1 MQSGNGMTMQEAEQ
15 EIKYYQKIF
24 QVARLLKGEDVEQTF
39 YQQGKGTCENVQD
52 GCPCY
57 SFWKKNGKCENCSSY
72 KALREKKQMIKLE
85 FLESEVYQVISR
97 YMEID
102 GQPYVMELINHLED
116 DTLIDI
122 SCREKLINKLT
133 GYNEKLYKD
142 VLTGVYNRLYFEEE
156 IKMWTGNAGIVV
168 IDVDDFKLCN
178 DTYGHLTGDMALA
191 AVAGVIW
198 RCIRREDT
206 LVRYGGDEFLLI
218 MPNVSS
224 SIFAEKL
231 RTIQERI
238 HEADFPEFPGLKISA
253 SIGGAML
260 YNGSIEEVVSRA
272 DKLMYYAKS
281 YKNTVAMD
289 EEVEYEKTLLDAPT
303 AKPRVLIVDDSEL
316 NRDLLKEMLRD
327 RYEVL
332 EAADGEK
339 GLALLYELGT
349 KISLVLLDVVMP
361 KLGGFDVLAVMQ
373 KERWLDDIPVMMIS
387 AEDSPAFIQRA
398 YDMGASDYITR
409 PFNMNVVRQR
419 SDNITKLYAKQR
431 RLLSLVSS
439 QIQEKERNNHII
451 ISILSEVVG
460 LKNGESRKHIL
471 SVSRITELLLSR
483 VMQRTNRYHL
493 TWQDEALIT
502 NAAALHDIGKI
513 GIDEK
518 ILNKPGKLTREEF
531 EIMKTHTLIG
541 AKMVENLEAFRE
553 EPFVKVTYAICRW
566 HHERWDGRGY
576 PDGLKGDAI
585 PISAQI
591 VSIADVYDALTSKRV
606 YKDAFAHE
614 KAIWMILNGECGLFN
629 PLLLDCLLDIKDSLK
644 EELEKSNTDLAIHR
658 KIPDGIIRDL

>member
-1 MQSGNGMTMQEAEQ
+1 MKSFSG
-15 EIKYYQKIF
+15 
-24 QVARLLKGEDVEQTF
+24 VAGIALIDLDDLKLYNDTF
-39 YQQGKGTCENVQD
+39 GHSAGD
-52 GCPCY
+52 AAL
-57 SFWKKNGKCENCSSY
+57 
-72 KALREKKQMIKLE
+72 KALVQITKKGI
-85 FLESEVYQVISR
+85 R
-97 YMEID
+97 RTD
-102 GQPYVMELINHLED
+102 
-116 DTLIDI
+116 
-122 SCREKLINKLT
+122 KLI
-133 GYNEKLYKD
+133 
-142 VLTGVYNRLYFEEE
+142 
-156 IKMWTGNAGIVV
+156 
-168 IDVDDFKLCN
+168 
-178 DTYGHLTGDMALA
+178 
-191 AVAGVIW
+191 
-198 RCIRREDT
+198 
-206 LVRYGGDEFLLI
+206 RYGGDEFLLI

-231 RTIQERI
+231 RSIQEHI

-289 EEVEYEKTLLDAPT
+289 EEVEYEKTLLNAPS
-303 AKPRVLIVDDSEL
+303 AKPQVLIIDDSEM
-316 NRDLLKEMLRD
+316 NRDLLKEMLCD
-327 RYEVL
+327 HYEVL
-332 EAADGEK
+332 EAADGEE
-339 GLALLYELGT
+339 GLNFLYELGT

-373 KERWLDDIPVMMIS
+373 KEHWLDDIPVMMIS
-387 AEDSPAFIQRA
+387 AEDSPSFIQKA

-419 SDNITKLYAKQR
+419 SENITKLYAKQR

-439 QIQEKERNNHII
+439 QIREKERNNHII

-460 LKNGESRKHIL
+460 LKNGESRQHIL
-471 SVSRITELLLSR
+471 NVSRITELLLSR
-483 VMQRTNRYHL
+483 VMRRTSRYHL

-502 NAAALHDIGKI
+502 NAAALHDIGKL

-541 AKMVENLEAFRE
+541 AKMVENLEAFQD
-553 EPFVKVTYAICRW
+553 EPLIKVTYAICRW

-585 PISAQI
+585 SISAQI

-614 KAIWMILNGECGLFN
+614 KALRMILDGECGIFN
-629 PLLLDCLLDIKDSLK
+629 PLLLDCLLDIKDLLK
-644 EELEKSNTDLAIHR
+644 EELKKNSTDLDIHR
-658 KIPDGIIRDL
+658 KIPDGIIREL

>member
-1 MQSGNGMTMQEAEQ
+1 MSSKEESSTMESV
-15 EIKYYQKIF
+15 QKDIQCLRKVF
-24 QVARLLKGEDVEQTF
+24 SIVRLVKATHPEDRDRADGSTLSACDDDSRRS
-39 YQQGKGTCENVQD
+39 TCEFCAPQTHQIASADKGMHLHFKVID
-52 GCPCY
+52 GKMYQIFAKPLTIEGVPY
-57 SFWKKNGKCENCSSY
+57 VLEMLKHIDNTDLFLAEGYDQLMSFSQQLYIDALTGAYNRRFWEDKMKSFSGVAGIALIDLDDLKLYNDTFGHSAGDAAL
-72 KALREKKQMIKLE
+72 KALVQITKKGIR
-85 FLESEVYQVISR
+85 ST
-97 YMEID
+97 D
-102 GQPYVMELINHLED
+102 
-116 DTLIDI
+116 
-122 SCREKLINKLT
+122 KLI
-133 GYNEKLYKD
+133 
-142 VLTGVYNRLYFEEE
+142 
-156 IKMWTGNAGIVV
+156 
-168 IDVDDFKLCN
+168 
-178 DTYGHLTGDMALA
+178 
-191 AVAGVIW
+191 
-198 RCIRREDT
+198 
-206 LVRYGGDEFLLI
+206 RYGGDEFLLI

-231 RTIQERI
+231 RTIQEHI

-289 EEVEYEKTLLDAPT
+289 EEVEYEKALLDAPA
-303 AKPRVLIVDDSEL
+303 AKPRVLIIDDSEL

-349 KISLVLLDVVMP
+349 KISLVLLDIVMP

-387 AEDSPAFIQRA
+387 AEDSPAFIQKA

-460 LKNGESRKHIL
+460 LKNGEGRKHIL
-471 SVSRITELLLSR
+471 NVSRIHRAS
-483 VMQRTNRYHL
+483 
-493 TWQDEALIT
+493 LIT
-502 NAAALHDIGKI
+502 CHAAD
-513 GIDEK
+513 
-518 ILNKPGKLTREEF
+518 
-531 EIMKTHTLIG
+531 
-541 AKMVENLEAFRE
+541 
-553 EPFVKVTYAICRW
+553 
-566 HHERWDGRGY
+566 
-576 PDGLKGDAI
+576 
-585 PISAQI
+585 Q
-591 VSIADVYDALTSKRV
+591 
-606 YKDAFAHE
+606 
-614 KAIWMILNGECGLFN
+614 
-629 PLLLDCLLDIKDSLK
+629 PLPSH
-644 EELEKSNTDLAIHR
+644 LA
-658 KIPDGIIRDL
+658 G

>member
-1 MQSGNGMTMQEAEQ
+1 MSSKEESSTMESVQKDIQCLRKVFSIVRLVKAAPPEGQDTADGSTLSACDDDSRRSACEFCAPQTHQSAFTDKGMHLHFKVIDSKMYQIFAKPLTIEGVPYVLEMLKHIDNTDLFLAEGYDQ
-15 EIKYYQKIF
+15 LMSFSQQLYIDALTGAYNRRFWEDKMKSF
-24 QVARLLKGEDVEQTF
+24 SGVAGIALIDLDDLKLYNDTF
-39 YQQGKGTCENVQD
+39 GHSAGD
-52 GCPCY
+52 AAL
-57 SFWKKNGKCENCSSY
+57 
-72 KALREKKQMIKLE
+72 KALVQITKKGIR
-85 FLESEVYQVISR
+85 ST
-97 YMEID
+97 D
-102 GQPYVMELINHLED
+102 
-116 DTLIDI
+116 
-122 SCREKLINKLT
+122 KLI
-133 GYNEKLYKD
+133 
-142 VLTGVYNRLYFEEE
+142 
-156 IKMWTGNAGIVV
+156 
-168 IDVDDFKLCN
+168 
-178 DTYGHLTGDMALA
+178 
-191 AVAGVIW
+191 
-198 RCIRREDT
+198 
-206 LVRYGGDEFLLI
+206 RYGGDEFLLI

-289 EEVEYEKTLLDAPT
+289 EEVEYEKALLDAPA
-303 AKPRVLIVDDSEL
+303 AKPRVLIIDDSEL

-339 GLALLYELGT
+339 GLALFYELGT

-373 KERWLDDIPVMMIS
+373 KERWLYDIPVMMIS
-387 AEDSPAFIQRA
+387 AEDSPAFIQKA

-409 PFNMNVVRQR
+409 PFNMNIVRQR

-483 VMQRTNRYHL
+483 VMQRTSRYHL

-518 ILNKPGKLTREEF
+518 ILNKPGKLTKEEF

-644 EELEKSNTDLAIHR
+644 EELEKSSTDLAIHR

>member
-1 MQSGNGMTMQEAEQ
+1 MSSKEESSTMESVQKDIQCLRKVFSIVRLVKAAPPEDRDTADGSGLSACDDDS
-15 EIKYYQKIF
+15 
-24 QVARLLKGEDVEQTF
+24 RRS
-39 YQQGKGTCENVQD
+39 TCEFCAPQTHQSAFTDKGMHLHFKVID
-52 GCPCY
+52 GKMYQIFAKPLTIEGVPY
-57 SFWKKNGKCENCSSY
+57 VLEMLKHIDNTDLFLAEGYDQLMSFSQQLYIDALTGAYNRRFWEDKMKSFSGVAGIALIDLDDLKLYNDTFGHSAGDAAL
-72 KALREKKQMIKLE
+72 KALVQITKKGIR
-85 FLESEVYQVISR
+85 ST
-97 YMEID
+97 D
-102 GQPYVMELINHLED
+102 
-116 DTLIDI
+116 
-122 SCREKLINKLT
+122 KLI
-133 GYNEKLYKD
+133 
-142 VLTGVYNRLYFEEE
+142 
-156 IKMWTGNAGIVV
+156 
-168 IDVDDFKLCN
+168 
-178 DTYGHLTGDMALA
+178 
-191 AVAGVIW
+191 
-198 RCIRREDT
+198 
-206 LVRYGGDEFLLI
+206 RYGGDEFLLI
-218 MPNVSS
+218 MPNVS

-289 EEVEYEKTLLDAPT
+289 EEVEYEKTLLDAPA
-303 AKPRVLIVDDSEL
+303 AKPKVLIVDDSEL

-483 VMQRTNRYHL
+483 VMQRTSRYHL

-518 ILNKPGKLTREEF
+518 ILNKPGKLTKEEF

-541 AKMVENLEAFRE
+541 AKMVEHLEAFRE

-644 EELEKSNTDLAIHR
+644 EELEKNSTGLAIHQ

>member
-1 MQSGNGMTMQEAEQ
+1 MSSKEESSTMESV
-15 EIKYYQKIF
+15 QKDIQCLRKVF
-24 QVARLLKGEDVEQTF
+24 SIVRLVKAAPPEDRDTADGSELST
-39 YQQGKGTCENVQD
+39 GDDDSRRSTCEFCVPQTHQSTFTDKGMHLHFKVID
-52 GCPCY
+52 GKMYQIFAKPLTIEGVPY
-57 SFWKKNGKCENCSSY
+57 VLEMLKHIDNTDLFLAQGYDQLMSFSQQLYIDALTGAYNRRFWEDKMKSFSGIALIDLDDLKLYNDTFGHSAGDAAL
-72 KALREKKQMIKLE
+72 KALVQITKKGI
-85 FLESEVYQVISR
+85 R
-97 YMEID
+97 CTD
-102 GQPYVMELINHLED
+102 
-116 DTLIDI
+116 
-122 SCREKLINKLT
+122 KLI
-133 GYNEKLYKD
+133 
-142 VLTGVYNRLYFEEE
+142 
-156 IKMWTGNAGIVV
+156 
-168 IDVDDFKLCN
+168 
-178 DTYGHLTGDMALA
+178 
-191 AVAGVIW
+191 
-198 RCIRREDT
+198 
-206 LVRYGGDEFLLI
+206 RYGGDEFLLI

-231 RTIQERI
+231 RTIKEHIR
-238 HEADFPEFPGLKISA
+238 EAEFHDFPGLKISA
-253 SIGGAML
+253 SIGGTML
-260 YNGSIEEVVSRA
+260 YNGSLEEVVSRA

-289 EEVEYEKTLLDAPT
+289 DEVEYEKQLLDAPA
-303 AKPRVLIVDDSEL
+303 AKPQVLIIDDSEL

-327 RYEVL
+327 RYEIL

-387 AEDSPAFIQRA
+387 AEDSPAFIQKA

-483 VMQRTNRYHL
+483 VMQRTSRYHL

-518 ILNKPGKLTREEF
+518 ILNKPGKLTKEEF

-541 AKMVENLEAFRE
+541 AKMVEHLEAFRE

-614 KAIWMILNGECGLFN
+614 KAIQMILGGECGLFN

-644 EELEKSNTDLAIHR
+644 EELEKSSTRLDIHR

>member
-1 MQSGNGMTMQEAEQ
+1 M
-15 EIKYYQKIF
+15 
-24 QVARLLKGEDVEQTF
+24 
-39 YQQGKGTCENVQD
+39 ENVQKDIQCLRKVFSIVRLVKVRHPEDRDRAD
-52 GCPCY
+52 GSGLSSCDDDSRRSTCESCAPQPHQSTFTDKGMHLHFKVIDGKMY
-57 SFWKKNGKCENCSSY
+57 QIFARPLTIEGVPYVLEMLKHIDNTDLFLAEGYDQLMSFSQQLYIDALTGAYNRRFWEDKMKSFSGIAGVALIDLDDLKLYNDTFGHSAGDAAL
-72 KALREKKQMIKLE
+72 KALVRITKK
-85 FLESEVYQVISR
+85 
-97 YMEID
+97 
-102 GQPYVMELINHLED
+102 
-116 DTLIDI
+116 
-122 SCREKLINKLT
+122 
-133 GYNEKLYKD
+133 
-142 VLTGVYNRLYFEEE
+142 
-156 IKMWTGNAGIVV
+156 
-168 IDVDDFKLCN
+168 
-178 DTYGHLTGDMALA
+178 
-191 AVAGVIW
+191 
-198 RCIRREDT
+198 CIRRTDK
-206 LVRYGGDEFLLI
+206 LIRYGGDEFLLI

-224 SIFAEKL
+224 SIFGEKL
-231 RTIQERI
+231 RTIKEHIR
-238 HEADFPEFPGLKISA
+238 EAEFPDFPGLKISA
-253 SIGGAML
+253 SIGGTML
-260 YNGSIEEVVSRA
+260 YNGSLEEVVSRA

-289 EEVEYEKTLLDAPT
+289 DEVEYEKQLLDAPA
-303 AKPRVLIVDDSEL
+303 AKPQVLIIDDSEL

-327 RYEVL
+327 RYEIL

-361 KLGGFDVLAVMQ
+361 KVGGFDVLAVMQ

-387 AEDSPAFIQRA
+387 AEDSPAFIQKA

-431 RLLSLVSS
+431 RLLSLVTS

-471 SVSRITELLLSR
+471 NVSRITELLLSR
-483 VMQRTNRYHL
+483 VMQRSSRYHL

-518 ILNKPGKLTREEF
+518 ILNKPGKLTQEEF

-541 AKMVENLEAFRE
+541 AKMIENLEGFQE
-553 EPFVKVTYAICRW
+553 EPLVKVTYAICRW

-614 KAIWMILNGECGLFN
+614 KAIRMIFDGECGLFN
-629 PLLLDCLLDIKDSLK
+629 PLLLDCLLNIKDSLK
-644 EELEKSNTDLAIHR
+644 EELEKSSTGFDIHQ
-658 KIPDGIIRDL
+658 KIPAGIIRDL

>member
-1 MQSGNGMTMQEAEQ
+1 MESVQKDIQCLRKVFSIVRLVKAAPPEDQDTADGSGLSTGDDDS
-15 EIKYYQKIF
+15 
-24 QVARLLKGEDVEQTF
+24 RRS
-39 YQQGKGTCENVQD
+39 TCEFCAPQTHQITFADKGMHLHFKVID
-52 GCPCY
+52 GKMYQIFAKPLTIEGVPY
-57 SFWKKNGKCENCSSY
+57 VLEMLKHIDNTDLFLAQGYDQLMSFSQQLYIDALTGAYNRRFWEDKMKSFSGVAGIALIDLDDLKLYNDTFGHSAGDAAL
-72 KALREKKQMIKLE
+72 KALVQITKKSI
-85 FLESEVYQVISR
+85 R
-97 YMEID
+97 RTD
-102 GQPYVMELINHLED
+102 
-116 DTLIDI
+116 
-122 SCREKLINKLT
+122 KLI
-133 GYNEKLYKD
+133 
-142 VLTGVYNRLYFEEE
+142 
-156 IKMWTGNAGIVV
+156 
-168 IDVDDFKLCN
+168 
-178 DTYGHLTGDMALA
+178 
-191 AVAGVIW
+191 
-198 RCIRREDT
+198 
-206 LVRYGGDEFLLI
+206 RYGGDEFLLI

-289 EEVEYEKTLLDAPT
+289 EEVEYEKALLDTSAT
-303 AKPRVLIVDDSEL
+303 KPRVLIVDDSEL

-431 RLLSLVSS
+431 RLLSLVTS

-471 SVSRITELLLSR
+471 NVSRITELLLSR
-483 VMQRTNRYHL
+483 VMQRSSRYHL

-518 ILNKPGKLTREEF
+518 ILNKPGKLTQEEF

-541 AKMVENLEAFRE
+541 AKMIENLEGFQE
-553 EPFVKVTYAICRW
+553 EPLVKVTYAICRW

-591 VSIADVYDALTSKRV
+591 VSLADVYDALTSKRV

-614 KAIWMILNGECGLFN
+614 KAIQMILDGECGLFN
-629 PLLLDCLLDIKDSLK
+629 PLLLDCLLDIKDQLK
-644 EELEKSNTDLAIHR
+644 EELQKNSTGHASLP
-658 KIPDGIIRDL
+658 KIPEEIVMDL

>member
-1 MQSGNGMTMQEAEQ
+1 MSSKEESSTMESV
-15 EIKYYQKIF
+15 QKDIQCLRKVF
-24 QVARLLKGEDVEQTF
+24 SIVRLVKAAPPEDRDTADGSELST
-39 YQQGKGTCENVQD
+39 GDDDSRRSTCEFCTPQTHQSTFTDKGMHLHFKVID
-52 GCPCY
+52 GKMYQIFAKPLTIEGVPY
-57 SFWKKNGKCENCSSY
+57 VLEMLKHIDNTDLFLAEGYDQLMSFSQQLYIDALTGAYNRRFWEDKMKSFSGIAGVALIDLDDLKLYNDTFGHSAGDAAL
-72 KALREKKQMIKLE
+72 KALVRITKK
-85 FLESEVYQVISR
+85 
-97 YMEID
+97 
-102 GQPYVMELINHLED
+102 
-116 DTLIDI
+116 
-122 SCREKLINKLT
+122 
-133 GYNEKLYKD
+133 
-142 VLTGVYNRLYFEEE
+142 
-156 IKMWTGNAGIVV
+156 
-168 IDVDDFKLCN
+168 
-178 DTYGHLTGDMALA
+178 
-191 AVAGVIW
+191 
-198 RCIRREDT
+198 CIRRTDK
-206 LVRYGGDEFLLI
+206 LIRYGGDEFLLI

-224 SIFAEKL
+224 SIFGEKL
-231 RTIQERI
+231 RSIKEHIR
-238 HEADFPEFPGLKISA
+238 EAEFPDFPGLKISA
-253 SIGGAML
+253 SIGGTML
-260 YNGSIEEVVSRA
+260 YNGSLEEVVSRA

-289 EEVEYEKTLLDAPT
+289 DEVEYEKQLLDAPAT
-303 AKPRVLIVDDSEL
+303 KPQVLIIDDSEL

-327 RYEVL
+327 RYEIL

-361 KLGGFDVLAVMQ
+361 KVGGFDVLAVMQ

-387 AEDSPAFIQRA
+387 AEDSPAFIQKA

-483 VMQRTNRYHL
+483 VMQRTSRYHL

-518 ILNKPGKLTREEF
+518 ILNKPGKLTKEEF

-541 AKMVENLEAFRE
+541 AKMVEHLEAFRE

-614 KAIWMILNGECGLFN
+614 KAIQMILDGECGLFN

-644 EELEKSNTDLAIHR
+644 EELEKSSTGLDIHR

>member
-1 MQSGNGMTMQEAEQ
+1 MSSKEESSTMESV
-15 EIKYYQKIF
+15 QKDIQCLRKVF
-24 QVARLLKGEDVEQTF
+24 SIVRLVKAAPPEGRDTADGSELSTGDDDSRRS
-39 YQQGKGTCENVQD
+39 TCEFCTPRTHQSTFTDKGMHLHFKVID
-52 GCPCY
+52 GKMYQIFAKPLTIEGVPY
-57 SFWKKNGKCENCSSY
+57 VLEMLKYIDNTDLFLAQGYDQLMSFSQQLYIDALTGAYNRRFWEDKMKSFSGVAGIALIDLDDLKLYNDTFGHSAGDAAL
-72 KALREKKQMIKLE
+72 KALVQITKKGI
-85 FLESEVYQVISR
+85 R
-97 YMEID
+97 CTD
-102 GQPYVMELINHLED
+102 
-116 DTLIDI
+116 
-122 SCREKLINKLT
+122 KLI
-133 GYNEKLYKD
+133 
-142 VLTGVYNRLYFEEE
+142 
-156 IKMWTGNAGIVV
+156 
-168 IDVDDFKLCN
+168 
-178 DTYGHLTGDMALA
+178 
-191 AVAGVIW
+191 
-198 RCIRREDT
+198 
-206 LVRYGGDEFLLI
+206 RYGGDEFLLI

-260 YNGSIEEVVSRA
+260 YSGSIEEVVSRA

-289 EEVEYEKTLLDAPT
+289 EEVEYEKALLDAPA

-387 AEDSPAFIQRA
+387 AEDSPAFIQKA

-483 VMQRTNRYHL
+483 VMQRTSRYHL

-518 ILNKPGKLTREEF
+518 ILNKPGKLTKEEF

-541 AKMVENLEAFRE
+541 AKMVEHLEAFRE

-644 EELEKSNTDLAIHR
+644 EELEKSSTGLDIHR

>member
-1 MQSGNGMTMQEAEQ
+1 MSSKEESSTMESV
-15 EIKYYQKIF
+15 QKDIQCLRKVF
-24 QVARLLKGEDVEQTF
+24 SIVRLVKAAPPEDRDRADGSTLSACDDDSRRS
-39 YQQGKGTCENVQD
+39 TCEFCAPQTHQSAFTDKGMHLHFKVID
-52 GCPCY
+52 GKMYQIFAKPLTIEGVPY
-57 SFWKKNGKCENCSSY
+57 VLEMLKHIDNTDLFLAEGYDQLMSFSQQLYIDALTGAYNRRFWEDKMKSFSGVAGIALIDLDDLKLYNDTFGHSAGDAAL
-72 KALREKKQMIKLE
+72 KALVQITKKGI
-85 FLESEVYQVISR
+85 R
-97 YMEID
+97 CTD
-102 GQPYVMELINHLED
+102 
-116 DTLIDI
+116 
-122 SCREKLINKLT
+122 KLI
-133 GYNEKLYKD
+133 
-142 VLTGVYNRLYFEEE
+142 
-156 IKMWTGNAGIVV
+156 
-168 IDVDDFKLCN
+168 
-178 DTYGHLTGDMALA
+178 
-191 AVAGVIW
+191 
-198 RCIRREDT
+198 
-206 LVRYGGDEFLLI
+206 RYGGDEFLLI
-218 MPNVSS
+218 MPNASS

-260 YNGSIEEVVSRA
+260 YNGSIEDVVSRA

-289 EEVEYEKTLLDAPT
+289 EEVEYEKTLLDAPA

-483 VMQRTNRYHL
+483 VIQRTNRYHL

-518 ILNKPGKLTREEF
+518 ILNKPGKLTKEEF

-541 AKMVENLEAFRE
+541 AKMVEHLEAFRE

-644 EELEKSNTDLAIHR
+644 EELEKSSTDLAIHR

>member
-1 MQSGNGMTMQEAEQ
+1 MSSREESSTMESVQKDIQCLRKVFSIVRLVKAAHPEDHDTEDGSGLSACDDDS
-15 EIKYYQKIF
+15 
-24 QVARLLKGEDVEQTF
+24 RRS
-39 YQQGKGTCENVQD
+39 TCEFCAPQTHQSTFTDKGMHLHFKVID
-52 GCPCY
+52 GKMYQIFAKPLTIEGVPY
-57 SFWKKNGKCENCSSY
+57 VLEMLKHIDNTDLFLAEGYDQLMSFSQQLYIDALTGAYNRRFWEDKMKSFSGVAGIALIDLDDLKLYNDTFGHSAGDAAL
-72 KALREKKQMIKLE
+72 KALVQITKKSI
-85 FLESEVYQVISR
+85 R
-97 YMEID
+97 RTD
-102 GQPYVMELINHLED
+102 
-116 DTLIDI
+116 
-122 SCREKLINKLT
+122 KLI
-133 GYNEKLYKD
+133 
-142 VLTGVYNRLYFEEE
+142 
-156 IKMWTGNAGIVV
+156 
-168 IDVDDFKLCN
+168 
-178 DTYGHLTGDMALA
+178 
-191 AVAGVIW
+191 
-198 RCIRREDT
+198 
-206 LVRYGGDEFLLI
+206 RYGGDEFLLI

-289 EEVEYEKTLLDAPT
+289 EEVEYEKTLLDAPA
-303 AKPRVLIVDDSEL
+303 AKPKVLIVDDSEL

-483 VMQRTNRYHL
+483 VMQRTSRYHL

-518 ILNKPGKLTREEF
+518 ILNKPGKLTKEEF

-541 AKMVENLEAFRE
+541 AKMVEHLEAFRE

-644 EELEKSNTDLAIHR
+644 EELQKNSTGLDIHR

>member
-1 MQSGNGMTMQEAEQ
+1 MSSKEESSTMESV
-15 EIKYYQKIF
+15 QKDIQCLRKVF
-24 QVARLLKGEDVEQTF
+24 SIVRLVKATHPEDRDTAD
-39 YQQGKGTCENVQD
+39 GSTLSACDDDSRRSTCEFCAPQTHQSAFTDKGMHLHFKVID
-52 GCPCY
+52 GKMYQIFARPLTIEGVPY
-57 SFWKKNGKCENCSSY
+57 VLEMLKHIDNTDLFLAEGYDQLMSFSQQLYIDALTGAYNRRFWEDKMKSFSGVAGIALIDLDDLKLYNDTFGHSAGDAAL
-72 KALREKKQMIKLE
+72 KALVQITKKGIR
-85 FLESEVYQVISR
+85 ST
-97 YMEID
+97 D
-102 GQPYVMELINHLED
+102 
-116 DTLIDI
+116 
-122 SCREKLINKLT
+122 KLI
-133 GYNEKLYKD
+133 
-142 VLTGVYNRLYFEEE
+142 
-156 IKMWTGNAGIVV
+156 
-168 IDVDDFKLCN
+168 
-178 DTYGHLTGDMALA
+178 
-191 AVAGVIW
+191 
-198 RCIRREDT
+198 
-206 LVRYGGDEFLLI
+206 RYGGDEFLLI

-289 EEVEYEKTLLDAPT
+289 EEVEYEKALLDAPA

-483 VMQRTNRYHL
+483 VMQRTSRYHL

-518 ILNKPGKLTREEF
+518 ILNKPGKLTKEEF

-541 AKMVENLEAFRE
+541 AKMVEHLEAFRE

-591 VSIADVYDALTSKRV
+591 VSIADVYDALTSKCV

-644 EELEKSNTDLAIHR
+644 EELEKSSTGLAIHR

>member
-1 MQSGNGMTMQEAEQ
+1 MSSKEESSTMESVQKDIQCLRKVFSIVRLVKAAHPEDRDTADGSGLSACDDDSRRN
-15 EIKYYQKIF
+15 
-24 QVARLLKGEDVEQTF
+24 
-39 YQQGKGTCENVQD
+39 TCEFCAPQTHQSAFTDKGMHLHFKVID
-52 GCPCY
+52 GKMYQIFAKPLTIEGVPY
-57 SFWKKNGKCENCSSY
+57 VLEMLKHIDNTDLFLAEGYDQLMSFSQQLYIDALTGAYNRRFWEDKMKSFSGVAGIALIDLDDLKLYNDTFGHSAGDAAL
-72 KALREKKQMIKLE
+72 KALVQITKKGI
-85 FLESEVYQVISR
+85 R
-97 YMEID
+97 CTD
-102 GQPYVMELINHLED
+102 
-116 DTLIDI
+116 
-122 SCREKLINKLT
+122 KLI
-133 GYNEKLYKD
+133 
-142 VLTGVYNRLYFEEE
+142 
-156 IKMWTGNAGIVV
+156 
-168 IDVDDFKLCN
+168 
-178 DTYGHLTGDMALA
+178 
-191 AVAGVIW
+191 
-198 RCIRREDT
+198 
-206 LVRYGGDEFLLI
+206 RYGGDEFLLI

-224 SIFAEKL
+224 TIFAEKL
-231 RTIQERI
+231 RTIQEHI

-289 EEVEYEKTLLDAPT
+289 EEVEYEKALLDAPA

-483 VMQRTNRYHL
+483 VMQRTSRYHL

-518 ILNKPGKLTREEF
+518 ILNKPGKLTKEEF

-541 AKMVENLEAFRE
+541 AKMVEHLEAFRE

-591 VSIADVYDALTSKRV
+591 VSIADVYDALTRKRV

-644 EELEKSNTDLAIHR
+644 EELQKNSTGLDIHR

>member
-1 MQSGNGMTMQEAEQ
+1 MSSKEESSTMESV
-15 EIKYYQKIF
+15 QKDIQCLRKVF
-24 QVARLLKGEDVEQTF
+24 SIVRLVKAAPPEDRDRADGSVLSA
-39 YQQGKGTCENVQD
+39 GDDDSRRSTCEFCAPQTHQSTFTDKGMHLHFKVID
-52 GCPCY
+52 GKMYQIFAKPLTIEGVPY
-57 SFWKKNGKCENCSSY
+57 VLEMLKHIDNTDLFLAEGYDQLMSFSQQLYIDALTGAYNRRFWEDKMKSFSGVAGIALIDLDDLKLYNDTFGHSAGDAAL
-72 KALREKKQMIKLE
+72 KALVQITKKGIR
-85 FLESEVYQVISR
+85 ST
-97 YMEID
+97 D
-102 GQPYVMELINHLED
+102 
-116 DTLIDI
+116 
-122 SCREKLINKLT
+122 KLI
-133 GYNEKLYKD
+133 
-142 VLTGVYNRLYFEEE
+142 
-156 IKMWTGNAGIVV
+156 
-168 IDVDDFKLCN
+168 
-178 DTYGHLTGDMALA
+178 
-191 AVAGVIW
+191 
-198 RCIRREDT
+198 
-206 LVRYGGDEFLLI
+206 RYGGDEFLLI

-289 EEVEYEKTLLDAPT
+289 EEVEYEKALLDAPA

-327 RYEVL
+327 RYEIL

-387 AEDSPAFIQRA
+387 AEDSPAFIQKA

-483 VMQRTNRYHL
+483 VMQRTSRYHL

-518 ILNKPGKLTREEF
+518 ILNKPGKLTKEEF

-644 EELEKSNTDLAIHR
+644 EELEKSSTDLAIHR

>member
-1 MQSGNGMTMQEAEQ
+1 MSSKEESSTMESV
-15 EIKYYQKIF
+15 QKDIQCLRKVF
-24 QVARLLKGEDVEQTF
+24 SIVRLVKAAPPEDRDTAD
-39 YQQGKGTCENVQD
+39 GSTLSTGDDDSRRSTCESCAPQPHQSTFTDKGMHLHFKIID
-52 GCPCY
+52 GKMYQIFARPLTIEGVPY
-57 SFWKKNGKCENCSSY
+57 VLEMLKHIDNTDLFLAEGYDQLMSFSQQLYIDALTGAYNRRFWEDKMKSFSGVAGIALIDLDDLKLYNDTFGHSAGDAAL
-72 KALREKKQMIKLE
+72 KALVQITKKGIR
-85 FLESEVYQVISR
+85 ST
-97 YMEID
+97 D
-102 GQPYVMELINHLED
+102 
-116 DTLIDI
+116 
-122 SCREKLINKLT
+122 KLI
-133 GYNEKLYKD
+133 
-142 VLTGVYNRLYFEEE
+142 
-156 IKMWTGNAGIVV
+156 
-168 IDVDDFKLCN
+168 
-178 DTYGHLTGDMALA
+178 
-191 AVAGVIW
+191 
-198 RCIRREDT
+198 
-206 LVRYGGDEFLLI
+206 RYGGDEFLLI

-289 EEVEYEKTLLDAPT
+289 EEVEYEKALLDAPA

-483 VMQRTNRYHL
+483 VMQRTSRYHL

-518 ILNKPGKLTREEF
+518 ILNKPGKLTKEEF

-541 AKMVENLEAFRE
+541 AKMVENLEAFQK

-614 KAIWMILNGECGLFN
+614 KAIQMILDGECGLFN

-644 EELEKSNTDLAIHR
+644 EELEKSSTGFDIHQ
-658 KIPDGIIRDL
+658 KIPAGIIRDL

>member
-1 MQSGNGMTMQEAEQ
+1 MSSKEESSTMESV
-15 EIKYYQKIF
+15 QKDIQCLRKVF
-24 QVARLLKGEDVEQTF
+24 SIVRLVKAAPPEDRDTADGSELST
-39 YQQGKGTCENVQD
+39 GDDDSRRSTCEFCTPQTYQSTFTDKGMHLHFKVID
-52 GCPCY
+52 GKMYQIFAKPLTIEGVPY
-57 SFWKKNGKCENCSSY
+57 VLEMLKHIDNTDLFLAEGYDQLMSFSQQLYIDALTGAYNRRFWEDKMKSFSGVAGIALIDLDDLKLYNDTFGHSAGDAAL
-72 KALREKKQMIKLE
+72 KALVQITKKGIR
-85 FLESEVYQVISR
+85 ST
-97 YMEID
+97 D
-102 GQPYVMELINHLED
+102 
-116 DTLIDI
+116 
-122 SCREKLINKLT
+122 KLI
-133 GYNEKLYKD
+133 
-142 VLTGVYNRLYFEEE
+142 
-156 IKMWTGNAGIVV
+156 
-168 IDVDDFKLCN
+168 
-178 DTYGHLTGDMALA
+178 
-191 AVAGVIW
+191 
-198 RCIRREDT
+198 
-206 LVRYGGDEFLLI
+206 RYGGDEFLLI

-289 EEVEYEKTLLDAPT
+289 DEVEYEKQLLDAPA
-303 AKPRVLIVDDSEL
+303 AKPQVLIIDDSEL

-327 RYEVL
+327 RYEIL

-361 KLGGFDVLAVMQ
+361 KVGGFDVLAVMQ

-387 AEDSPAFIQRA
+387 AEDSPAFIQKA

-431 RLLSLVSS
+431 RLLNLVTS

-471 SVSRITELLLSR
+471 NVSRITELLLSR
-483 VMQRTNRYHL
+483 VMQRSSRYHL

-518 ILNKPGKLTREEF
+518 ILNKPGKLTQEEF

-541 AKMVENLEAFRE
+541 AKMIENLEGFQE
-553 EPFVKVTYAICRW
+553 EPLVKVTYAICRW

-644 EELEKSNTDLAIHR
+644 EELEKSSTGLDIHR

>member
-1 MQSGNGMTMQEAEQ
+1 MESV
-15 EIKYYQKIF
+15 QKDIQCLRKF
-24 QVARLLKGEDVEQTF
+24 FSIVRLVKAAPPEDRDTADGSELST
-39 YQQGKGTCENVQD
+39 GDDDSRRSTCEFCTPQTYQSTFTDKGMHLHFKVID
-52 GCPCY
+52 GKMYQIFAKPLTIEGVPY
-57 SFWKKNGKCENCSSY
+57 VLEMLKHIDNTDLFLAQGYDQLMSFSQQLYIDALTGAYNRRFWEDKMKSFSGVAGIALIDLDDLKLYNDTFGHSAGDAAL
-72 KALREKKQMIKLE
+72 KALVRITKK
-85 FLESEVYQVISR
+85 
-97 YMEID
+97 
-102 GQPYVMELINHLED
+102 
-116 DTLIDI
+116 
-122 SCREKLINKLT
+122 
-133 GYNEKLYKD
+133 
-142 VLTGVYNRLYFEEE
+142 
-156 IKMWTGNAGIVV
+156 
-168 IDVDDFKLCN
+168 
-178 DTYGHLTGDMALA
+178 
-191 AVAGVIW
+191 
-198 RCIRREDT
+198 CIRRTDK
-206 LVRYGGDEFLLI
+206 LIRYGGDEFLLI

-224 SIFAEKL
+224 SIFGEKL
-231 RTIQERI
+231 RTIKEHIR
-238 HEADFPEFPGLKISA
+238 EAEFPDFPGLKISA
-253 SIGGAML
+253 SIGGTML
-260 YNGSIEEVVSRA
+260 YNGSLEEVVSRA

-289 EEVEYEKTLLDAPT
+289 DEVEYEKQLLDAPA
-303 AKPRVLIVDDSEL
+303 AKPQVLIIDDSEL

-327 RYEVL
+327 RYEIL

-361 KLGGFDVLAVMQ
+361 KVGGFDVLAVMQ

-387 AEDSPAFIQRA
+387 AEDSPAFIQKA

-431 RLLSLVSS
+431 RLLSLVTS

-471 SVSRITELLLSR
+471 NVSRITELLLSR
-483 VMQRTNRYHL
+483 VMQRSSRYHL
-493 TWQDEALIT
+493 TRQDEALIT

-518 ILNKPGKLTREEF
+518 ILNKPGKLTQEEF
-531 EIMKTHTLIG
+531 KIMKTHTLIG
-541 AKMVENLEAFRE
+541 AKMIENLEGFQE
-553 EPFVKVTYAICRW
+553 EPLVKVTYAICRW

-591 VSIADVYDALTSKRV
+591 VSLADVYDALTSKRV

-614 KAIWMILNGECGLFN
+614 KAIQMILDGECGLFN
-629 PLLLDCLLDIKDSLK
+629 PLLLDCLLDIKDQLK
-644 EELEKSNTDLAIHR
+644 EELQKNSTGHASLP
-658 KIPDGIIRDL
+658 KIPEEIVMDL

>member
-1 MQSGNGMTMQEAEQ
+1 MSSKKEPLTMESVQQDMQCLRKVFSMVHLVKATQP
-15 EIKYYQKIF
+15 
-24 QVARLLKGEDVEQTF
+24 KGRDTASTLELSPCDDDSRESPCEF
-39 YQQGKGTCENVQD
+39 CAPKGQGTALTKKGTHLYFQ
-52 GCPCY
+52 
-57 SFWKKNGKCENCSSY
+57 
-72 KALREKKQMIKLE
+72 I
-85 FLESEVYQVISR
+85 
-97 YMEID
+97 ID
-102 GQPYVMELINHLED
+102 GKMYQIFVKPLTIEGVPYVLEMLKHID
-116 DTLIDI
+116 NTDLFLAEGYDQLMSFSQQLYIDALTGAYNRRFWEDKMKSFSGIAGIALID
-122 SCREKLINKLT
+122 LDDL
-133 GYNEKLYKD
+133 KLY
-142 VLTGVYNRLYFEEE
+142 
-156 IKMWTGNAGIVV
+156 
-168 IDVDDFKLCN
+168 N
-178 DTYGHLTGDMALA
+178 DTFGHSAGDAALKTL
-191 AVAGVIW
+191 VRITKK
-198 RCIRREDT
+198 CIRRTDK
-206 LVRYGGDEFLLI
+206 LIRYGGDEFLLI

-224 SIFAEKL
+224 SIFGEKL
-231 RTIQERI
+231 RTIKEHIR
-238 HEADFPEFPGLKISA
+238 EAEFPDFPGLKISA
-253 SIGGAML
+253 SIGGTML

-281 YKNTVAMD
+281 YKKTVAMD
-289 EEVEYEKTLLDAPT
+289 DEVEYEKQLLDAPA
-303 AKPRVLIVDDSEL
+303 AKPQVLIIDDSEL

-327 RYEVL
+327 RYEIL

-361 KLGGFDVLAVMQ
+361 KVGGFDVLAVMQ

-387 AEDSPAFIQRA
+387 AEDSPAFIQKA

-431 RLLSLVSS
+431 RLLSLVTS

-471 SVSRITELLLSR
+471 NVSRITELLLSR
-483 VMQRTNRYHL
+483 VMQRSSRYHL

-518 ILNKPGKLTREEF
+518 ILNKPGKLTQEEF

-541 AKMVENLEAFRE
+541 AKMIENLEGFQE
-553 EPFVKVTYAICRW
+553 EPLVKVTYAICRW

-591 VSIADVYDALTSKRV
+591 VSLADVYDALTSKRV

-614 KAIWMILNGECGLFN
+614 KAIQMILDGECGLFN
-629 PLLLDCLLDIKDSLK
+629 PLLLDCLLDIKDQLK
-644 EELEKSNTDLAIHR
+644 EELQKNSTSLDILP
-658 KIPDGIIRDL
+658 KIPEGIVRDL

>member
-1 MQSGNGMTMQEAEQ
+1 MSSKEESSTMESV
-15 EIKYYQKIF
+15 QKDIQCLRKVF
-24 QVARLLKGEDVEQTF
+24 SIVRLVKAAPPEDWDTADGSELST
-39 YQQGKGTCENVQD
+39 GDDDSRRSTCEFCAPQTHQSPLTDKGMHLHFKVID
-52 GCPCY
+52 GKMYQIFAKPLTIEGVPY
-57 SFWKKNGKCENCSSY
+57 VLEMLKHIDNTDLFLAEGYDQLMSFSQQLYIDALTGAYNRRFWEDKMKSFSGVAGIALIDLDDLKLYNDTFGHSAGDAAL
-72 KALREKKQMIKLE
+72 KALVQITKKGIR
-85 FLESEVYQVISR
+85 ST
-97 YMEID
+97 D
-102 GQPYVMELINHLED
+102 
-116 DTLIDI
+116 
-122 SCREKLINKLT
+122 KLI
-133 GYNEKLYKD
+133 
-142 VLTGVYNRLYFEEE
+142 
-156 IKMWTGNAGIVV
+156 
-168 IDVDDFKLCN
+168 
-178 DTYGHLTGDMALA
+178 
-191 AVAGVIW
+191 
-198 RCIRREDT
+198 
-206 LVRYGGDEFLLI
+206 RYGGDEFLLI

-289 EEVEYEKTLLDAPT
+289 EEVEYEKALLDAPA

-327 RYEVL
+327 RYEIL

-387 AEDSPAFIQRA
+387 AEDSPAFIQKA

-483 VMQRTNRYHL
+483 VMQRTSRYHL

-518 ILNKPGKLTREEF
+518 ILNKPGKLTKEEF

-541 AKMVENLEAFRE
+541 AKMVEHLEAFRE

-566 HHERWDGRGY
+566 HHERWDGHGY

-644 EELEKSNTDLAIHR
+644 EELEKSSTGLDIHR
-658 KIPDGIIRDL
+658 KIPDGIIQDL

>member
-1 MQSGNGMTMQEAEQ
+1 MSSKEESSTMESV
-15 EIKYYQKIF
+15 QKDIQCLRKVF
-24 QVARLLKGEDVEQTF
+24 SMVRLVKAAPPEDRDTADGSELST
-39 YQQGKGTCENVQD
+39 GDDDSRRSTCEFCTPQTYQSTFTDKGMHLHFKVID
-52 GCPCY
+52 GKMYQIFAKPLTIEGVPY
-57 SFWKKNGKCENCSSY
+57 VLEMLKHIDNTDLFLAQGYDQLMSFSQQLYIDALTGAYNRRFWEDKMKSFSGVAGIALIDLDDLKLYNDTFGHSAGDAAL
-72 KALREKKQMIKLE
+72 KALVRITKK
-85 FLESEVYQVISR
+85 
-97 YMEID
+97 
-102 GQPYVMELINHLED
+102 
-116 DTLIDI
+116 
-122 SCREKLINKLT
+122 
-133 GYNEKLYKD
+133 
-142 VLTGVYNRLYFEEE
+142 
-156 IKMWTGNAGIVV
+156 
-168 IDVDDFKLCN
+168 
-178 DTYGHLTGDMALA
+178 
-191 AVAGVIW
+191 
-198 RCIRREDT
+198 CIRRTDK
-206 LVRYGGDEFLLI
+206 LIRYGGDEFLLI

-224 SIFAEKL
+224 SIFGEKL
-231 RTIQERI
+231 RTIKEHIR
-238 HEADFPEFPGLKISA
+238 EAEFPDFPGLKISA
-253 SIGGAML
+253 SIGGTML

-289 EEVEYEKTLLDAPT
+289 DEVEYEKQLLDAPA
-303 AKPRVLIVDDSEL
+303 AKPQVLIIDDSEL

-327 RYEVL
+327 RYEIL

-361 KLGGFDVLAVMQ
+361 KVGGFDVLAVMQ

-387 AEDSPAFIQRA
+387 AEDSPAFIQKA

-431 RLLSLVSS
+431 RLLSLVTS

-471 SVSRITELLLSR
+471 NVSRITELLLSR
-483 VMQRTNRYHL
+483 VMQRSSRYHL

-518 ILNKPGKLTREEF
+518 ILNKPGKLTKEEF
-531 EIMKTHTLIG
+531 DIMKTHTLIG
-541 AKMVENLEAFRE
+541 AKMIENLEGFQE
-553 EPFVKVTYAICRW
+553 EPLVKVTYAICRW

-591 VSIADVYDALTSKRV
+591 VSLADVYDALTSKRV

-614 KAIWMILNGECGLFN
+614 KAIQMILDGECGLFN
-629 PLLLDCLLDIKDSLK
+629 PLLLDCLLDIKDQLK
-644 EELEKSNTDLAIHR
+644 EELQKNSTSLDILP
-658 KIPDGIIRDL
+658 KIPEGIVRDL

>member
-1 MQSGNGMTMQEAEQ
+1 MKSFSG
-15 EIKYYQKIF
+15 
-24 QVARLLKGEDVEQTF
+24 VAGIALIDLDDLKLYNDTF
-39 YQQGKGTCENVQD
+39 GHSAGD
-52 GCPCY
+52 AAL
-57 SFWKKNGKCENCSSY
+57 
-72 KALREKKQMIKLE
+72 KALVQITKKGI
-85 FLESEVYQVISR
+85 R
-97 YMEID
+97 CTD
-102 GQPYVMELINHLED
+102 
-116 DTLIDI
+116 
-122 SCREKLINKLT
+122 KLI
-133 GYNEKLYKD
+133 
-142 VLTGVYNRLYFEEE
+142 
-156 IKMWTGNAGIVV
+156 
-168 IDVDDFKLCN
+168 
-178 DTYGHLTGDMALA
+178 
-191 AVAGVIW
+191 
-198 RCIRREDT
+198 
-206 LVRYGGDEFLLI
+206 RYGGDEFLLI

-231 RTIQERI
+231 RTIQEHI

-289 EEVEYEKTLLDAPT
+289 EEVEYEKALLDAPA
-303 AKPRVLIVDDSEL
+303 AKPQVLIIDDSEL

-327 RYEVL
+327 RYEIL

-387 AEDSPAFIQRA
+387 AEDSPAFIQKA

-518 ILNKPGKLTREEF
+518 ILNKPGKLTKEEF

-541 AKMVENLEAFRE
+541 AKMVEHLEAFRE

-614 KAIWMILNGECGLFN
+614 KAIRMILDGECGLFN

-644 EELEKSNTDLAIHR
+644 EELKKNSTGLDIHR

>member
-1 MQSGNGMTMQEAEQ
+1 MSSKEESSTMESV
-15 EIKYYQKIF
+15 QKDIQCLRKVF
-24 QVARLLKGEDVEQTF
+24 SIVRLVKAAPSEDRDTADGSELST
-39 YQQGKGTCENVQD
+39 GDDDSRRSTCEFCAPQTPQSAFTDKGMHLHFKVID
-52 GCPCY
+52 GKMYQIFAKPLTIEGVPY
-57 SFWKKNGKCENCSSY
+57 VLEMLKHIDNTDLFLAQGYDQLMSFSQQLYIDALTGAYNRRFWEDKMKSFSGVAGIALIDLDDLKLYNDTFGHSAGDAAL
-72 KALREKKQMIKLE
+72 KALVQITKKSI
-85 FLESEVYQVISR
+85 R
-97 YMEID
+97 RTD
-102 GQPYVMELINHLED
+102 
-116 DTLIDI
+116 
-122 SCREKLINKLT
+122 KLI
-133 GYNEKLYKD
+133 
-142 VLTGVYNRLYFEEE
+142 
-156 IKMWTGNAGIVV
+156 
-168 IDVDDFKLCN
+168 
-178 DTYGHLTGDMALA
+178 
-191 AVAGVIW
+191 
-198 RCIRREDT
+198 
-206 LVRYGGDEFLLI
+206 RYGGDEFLLI

-238 HEADFPEFPGLKISA
+238 HEADFTEFPGLKISA

-289 EEVEYEKTLLDAPT
+289 EEVEYEKALLDTSA

-387 AEDSPAFIQRA
+387 AEDSPAFIQKA

-471 SVSRITELLLSR
+471 NVSRITELLLSR
-483 VMQRTNRYHL
+483 VMQRTSRYHL

-518 ILNKPGKLTREEF
+518 ILNKPGKLTKEEF

-541 AKMVENLEAFRE
+541 AKMVEHLKAFQK

-585 PISAQI
+585 PLSAQI

-614 KAIWMILNGECGLFN
+614 KAIQMILDGECGLFN

-644 EELEKSNTDLAIHR
+644 EELEKSSTRLDIHR